1 MKALILGTLGKPL
14 EEALKLSGVSYEV
27 YTPEQLMIYVSES
40 TSGYD
45 RFFDA
50 RPELTEPVRLKAK
63 DFDFVISRIGSGAEK
78 GATILEHLTENMGL
92 FGSQNADGIRICS
105 NKLRTHLKLSQKGIR
120 TPPTVWGNR
129 IAHTGFVLKKLLDGL
144 PAVGKTSLGSQGE
157 GVFILESP
165 LAANTTLQTLYK
177 FDADILLQKFIKGVG
192 FQDIRAIVVNGK
204 VVSAMERSAPTGDF
218 RANLSQGGSG
228 RKIDLS
234 TDDKAL
240 AVSAA
245 DAVGLSGFCGVD
257 LLKDKDGKTYVV
269 ETNSNPGDLICTIT
283 GYNHFL
289 PLVEF
294 CKSKG
299 RKSEQKQEL
308 PNSQE
313 KGVSVN
319 TLARNSNPFWS
330 EADEFIYQ
338 EKQKLNLSRMPR

>member
-14 EEALKLSGVSYEV
+14 EEALKMANMSYEV
-27 YTPEQLMIYVSES
+27 FKPEQLMIYVSES

-50 RPELTEPVRLKAK
+50 RSELPEPLRLKAK

-129 IAHTGFVLKKLLDGL
+129 IAHTSFVLQKLLNGL
-144 PAVGKTSLGSQGE
+144 LAVGKTSLGSQGE

-177 FDADILLQKFIKGVG
+177 FDADILLQKFIKGAG

-204 VVSAMERSAPTGDF
+204 VVSSMERSAPTGDF
-218 RANLSQGGSG
+218 RANLSQGGIG
-228 RKIDLS
+228 RKIELS
-234 TDDKAL
+234 IEDKTL
-240 AVSAA
+240 AVAA
-245 DAVGLSGFCGVD
+245 AEAVGLNGFCGVD
-257 LLKDKDGKTYVV
+257 LLKDKDGKTFVV
-269 ETNSNPGDLICTIT
+269 ETNSNPGDLICSIT
-283 GYNHFL
+283 GFNHFI

-299 RKSEQKQEL
+299 KKSEIKQEL
-308 PNSQE
+308 PNNNDRA
-313 KGVSVN
+313 VLLN
-319 TLARNSNPFWS
+319 NSTQSDNKFWS
-330 EADEFIYQ
+330 ETDEYVYQ
-338 EKQKLNLSRMPR
+338 AKQRLNPTHTTR

>member
-1 MKALILGTLGKPL
+1 MKALILGTLDKSL

-27 YTPEQLMIYVSES
+27 YKPEQLMIYVSES

-50 RPELTEPVRLKAK
+50 RSELPEPVRLKAK

-129 IAHTGFVLKKLLDGL
+129 IAHTDFVFKKLLDSL

-192 FQDIRAIVVNGK
+192 FQDVRAIVVNGK

-228 RKIDLS
+228 RKIELS
-234 TDDKAL
+234 TDDKEL
-240 AVSAA
+240 AVAAA
-245 DAVGLSGFCGVD
+245 DAVGLSSFCGVD
-257 LLKDKDGKTYVV
+257 LLKDKEGKTYVV
-269 ETNSNPGDLICTIT
+269 ETNSNPGSLICTVT
-283 GYNHFL
+283 GFNHFV
-289 PLVEF
+289 PLVEY
-294 CKSKG
+294 CKAKG
-299 RKSEQKQEL
+299 KKVGTKNEGVANTQGQNDFSLFAKQAIANYRK
-308 PNSQE
+308 N
-313 KGVSVN
+313 
-319 TLARNSNPFWS
+319 NPHLFR
-330 EADEFIYQ
+330 A
-338 EKQKLNLSRMPR
+338 